1 MIKWLDTVTFDIL
14 SLQQCRGY
22 FLPCAFMWLSTLFLF
37 RCFVFSFVYFI
48 PLLSIDLTPG
58 MYVVLSSLVWGLGIA
73 FKTGNLCLGLGGIQ
87 LHLSSL
93 KVHFEKAKFQTMA
106 NIKMRILGKLIGNCI
121 KYSILVL
128 KKVGMQDLASNA
140 LGYVIWLCAFM

>member
-1 MIKWLDTVTFDIL
+1 MARYCNFWYFISSAVQRIL
-14 SLQQCRGY
+14 FAMCFY
-22 FLPCAFMWLSTLFLF
+22 VAFYSFSIQVF
-37 RCFVFSFVYFI
+37 FVFSFVYFI

-121 KYSILVL
+121 K
-128 KKVGMQDLASNA
+128 
-140 LGYVIWLCAFM
+140 VI